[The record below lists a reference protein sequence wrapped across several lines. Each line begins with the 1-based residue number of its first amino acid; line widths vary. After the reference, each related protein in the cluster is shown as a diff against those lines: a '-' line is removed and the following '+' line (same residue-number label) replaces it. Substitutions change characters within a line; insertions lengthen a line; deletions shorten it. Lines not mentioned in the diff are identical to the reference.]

1 MTAVQ
6 RDSVGIRD
14 DRTLAPVLRAAHRVW
29 LRETNRFLLPVIVWE
44 APFWDRWTAI
54 RYLADPFLGQY
65 RRERALVEEL
75 RPFLQPETGERL
87 AQDGERISRL
97 QTELDRV
104 GRRRGTAHSVSVLS
118 RELLQSLR
126 TWCADIEE
134 AAGGISRDL
143 LPEEGNKLVAG
154 FESYTRSHP

>member
-6 RDSVGIRD
+6 RDSVEIRD
-14 DRTLAPVLRAAHRVW
+14 DRTLAPVLRAAHRAW

-75 RPFLQPETGERL
+75 RPFLPPEAGERL

-104 GRRRGTAHSVSVLS
+104 GRMRGTAHSVSVLS

-126 TWCADIEE
+126 TWCDDIEE

-143 LPEEGNKLVAG
+143 LPEEGHKLVAG
-154 FESYTRSHP
+154 LESYTRSHP